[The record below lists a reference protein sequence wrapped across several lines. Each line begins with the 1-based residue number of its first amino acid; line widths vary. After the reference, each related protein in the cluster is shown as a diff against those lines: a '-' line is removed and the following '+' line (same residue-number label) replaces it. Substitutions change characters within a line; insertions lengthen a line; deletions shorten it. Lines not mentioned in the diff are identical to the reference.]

1 MSTYPAESLD
11 DPRPALEYAT
21 AYARS
26 PRIWASAVLVAG
38 GLGLI
43 GLGGCFLIGVMIL
56 HLPAVM
62 LNGSTPG
69 IVVAWTNGV
78 YAFAG
83 VLYGAAFGCFAGA
96 AVVLVLTTRSLLRA
110 VER

>member
-1 MSTYPAESLD
+1 MTAHPVEALD

-43 GLGGCFLIGVMIL
+43 GLGGCFLIGVMFL
-56 HLPAVM
+56 HLPLII
-62 LNGSTPG
+62 LNGAAASIPWTPG
-69 IVVAWTNGV
+69 T

-83 VLYGAAFGCFAGA
+83 VLYGASFACFAGA
-96 AVVLVLTTRSLLRA
+96 GVLLVRTTRSLLRA

>member
-1 MSTYPAESLD
+1 MTTYPAKSLD
-11 DPRPALEYAT
+11 DSRPALEYAT

-43 GLGGCFLIGVMIL
+43 GLGGCFLIGVMFL
-56 HLPAVM
+56 HLPLMIVS
-62 LNGSTPG
+62 GSTAS
-69 IVVAWTNGV
+69 ITWTPGV

-96 AVVLVLTTRSLLRA
+96 GVLLVRTTRSLLRA